1 MKRYP
6 VKPALTVLLA
16 LMLLTQG
23 CSDSDSEKTKD
34 IQKNDPRLIGTWQQT
49 AIGKEK
55 VSGIIVKLIF
65 SKRTLTMEAPG
76 CKITGDYAAAG
87 DEFTYTVT
95 STQGEH
101 CTTQQ
106 PGVNESVRYR
116 VTGSQ
121 LFLMPLSGGEKNQT
135 EYKRIED
142 NQHP

>member
-16 LMLLTQG
+16 LMLLMQG
-23 CSDSDSEKTKD
+23 CSDSDSKKTKD
-34 IQKNDPRLIGTWQQT
+34 IQKNDPRLIGTWRQT

-76 CKITGDYAAAG
+76 CKITGDYTAAG
-87 DEFTYTVT
+87 DEFTYTVI

-101 CTTQQ
+101 CATQQ

-116 VTGSQ
+116 VTDSQ
-121 LFLMPLSGGEKNQT
+121 LFLMPLSGGEENQT

-142 NQHP
+142 DQHP